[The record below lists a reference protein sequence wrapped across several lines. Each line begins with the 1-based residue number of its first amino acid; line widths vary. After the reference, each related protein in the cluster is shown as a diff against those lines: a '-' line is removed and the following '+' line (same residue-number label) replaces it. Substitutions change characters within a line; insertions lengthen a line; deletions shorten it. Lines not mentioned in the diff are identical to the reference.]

1 MSGAACTGTA
11 HQAPGYA
18 VQTPLK
24 TYMHRSSDPLTA
36 CVLVLPLL
44 MLYNAGL
51 VLTEWGALNG
61 ADFITRSIVEHLGHA
76 GFLAFQALLGIGF
89 LLALFHLRRRQ
100 QLKLG
105 DYIPL
110 LGESLL
116 YAATMGT
123 VILHIMNRSDVLA
136 VGAQAAP
143 AWLRMLT
150 ISAGA
155 GVHEELVFRLLL
167 IPALL
172 FFLRRTAG
180 MSMGAAAVVA
190 VTLSSL
196 GFALAHY
203 VGPEAFSPF
212 TFAYRTMAGLWFAT
226 LFLFRGFAVA
236 VYTPCLYDVYVL
248 GFHA

>member
-1 MSGAACTGTA
+1 M
-11 HQAPGYA
+11 Q
-18 VQTPLK
+18 
-24 TYMHRSSDPLTA
+24 RSSDPLTA

-61 ADFITRSIVEHLGHA
+61 ADFITRSIVEQLGPS
-76 GFLAFQALLGIGF
+76 GFLMFQAVVGIAF
-89 LLALFHLRRRQ
+89 LMALFHLRRMRQ
-100 QLKLG
+100 IRLG

-110 LGESLL
+110 LGESIF
-116 YAATMGT
+116 YAVTMGT
-123 VILHIMNRSDVLA
+123 VILHVMNRSDILA

-143 AWLRMLT
+143 DWLRMLT

-203 VGPEAFSPF
+203 VGPEVFSPF

-236 VYTPCLYDVYVL
+236 VYTHCMYDVYVL
-248 GFHA
+248 GFHSG